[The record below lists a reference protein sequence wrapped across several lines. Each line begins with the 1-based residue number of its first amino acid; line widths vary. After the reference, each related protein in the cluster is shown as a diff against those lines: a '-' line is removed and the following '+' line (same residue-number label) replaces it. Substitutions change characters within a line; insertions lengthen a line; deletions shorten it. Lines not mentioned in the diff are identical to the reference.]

1 MMELVSGFG
10 GYSLLGVVFS
20 WLAILTFVLLIAIV
34 RYRRLTQGTKRENFA
49 KILEQTVGKV
59 EKNRLQI
66 NKVKELV
73 NLLQKEGFF
82 HIQKVGL
89 VRFNP
94 FSQTGGNQS
103 FSLALLDGNNNGLV
117 ISSLHSREGTRIYAK
132 MVKEGEGKGKG
143 KKSSFSNEEKEAIL
157 KAKK

>member
-1 MMELVSGFG
+1 MIELFSGFG
-10 GYSLLGVVFS
+10 GYSLLGVIFS
-20 WLAILTFVLLIAIV
+20 WLVILTFVLLIAIV
-34 RYRRLTQGTKRENFA
+34 RYRRLTQGTKRENFT
-49 KILEQTVGKV
+49 KILEQTVKKV

-66 NKVKELV
+66 SKVKELV

-103 FSLALLDGNNNGLV
+103 FSLALLDGNNDGLV
-117 ISSLHSREGTRIYAK
+117 ISSFHSREGTRIYAK
-132 MVKEGEGKGKG
+132 MVKEGEGKR

-157 KAKK
+157 EAKK

>member
-1 MMELVSGFG
+1 MTELIFSFG
-10 GYSLLGVVFS
+10 GYSLLGVIFS
-20 WLAILTFVLLIAIV
+20 WLAILTFILTVVII
-34 RYRRLTQGTKRENFA
+34 RYRRLTRGVKNKDFD
-49 KILEQTVGKV
+49 KILREVVRKTDNNGVQLK
-59 EKNRLQI
+59 KS
-66 NKVKELV
+66 KELID
-73 NLLQKEGFF
+73 LLQKEGQF

-117 ISSLHSREGTRIYAK
+117 ISSFHSREGTRIYAK
-132 MVKEGEGKGKG
+132 MVKEGE
-143 KKSSFSNEEKEAIL
+143 KSSFSKEEKEAIL

>member
-1 MMELVSGFG
+1 MELISGFG
-10 GYSLLGVVFS
+10 GYPLLGVVFS
-20 WLAILTFVLLIAIV
+20 WLVILTFVLLVAII
-34 RYRRLTQGTKRENFA
+34 RYRRLTRGTKRENFA

-66 NKVKELV
+66 NKIKELV
-73 NLLQKEGFF
+73 NLLQKKGYFN
-82 HIQKVGL
+82 IQKVGL

-103 FSLALLDGNNNGLV
+103 FSLALLDGNNDGLV
-117 ISSLHSREGTRIYAK
+117 ISSFHSREGTRIYAK
-132 MVKEGEGKGKG
+132 MVKEGER
-143 KKSSFSNEEKEAIL
+143 KKSSFSDEEKEAIL

>member
-1 MMELVSGFG
+1 MTRVISNFG

-20 WLAILTFVLLIAIV
+20 WLAILTFILLIAII
-34 RYRRLTQGTKRENFA
+34 RYRRLTQGTKRKNFA

-66 NKVKELV
+66 NKTKELV
-73 NLLQKEGFF
+73 SLLQKEGYF

-103 FSLALLDGNNNGLV
+103 FSLALLNGNNDGFV
-117 ISSLHSREGTRIYAK
+117 ISSFHSREGTRIYAK
-132 MVKEGEGKGKG
+132 IVKEGER

>member
-1 MMELVSGFG
+1 MTGLISGFSS
-10 GYSLLGVVFS
+10 YSLLGVVFS
-20 WLAILTFVLLIAIV
+20 WLAILTFILVVAII
-34 RYRRLTQGTKRENFA
+34 RYQRLTQGAKKKNFA

-66 NKVKELV
+66 NKIKELV
-73 NLLQKEGFF
+73 NLLQKKGCF

-103 FSLALLDGNNNGLV
+103 FSLALLDGHDNGLV
-117 ISSLHSREGTRIYAK
+117 ISSFHSREGTRIYAK
-132 MVKEGEGKGKG
+132 IVKEGER
-143 KKSSFSNEEKEAIL
+143 KKSSFSKEEREAIL

>member
-1 MMELVSGFG
+1 MTELISGFG

-20 WLAILTFVLLIAIV
+20 WLAILTFILLVAII
-34 RYRRLTQGTKRENFA
+34 RYRRLTQGTNKKNFA
-49 KILEQTVGKV
+49 KILEQAVGEV

-66 NKVKELV
+66 NKIKELV
-73 NLLQKEGFF
+73 NLLQKEGYF

-117 ISSLHSREGTRIYAK
+117 ISSFHSREGTRIYAK
-132 MVKEGEGKGKG
+132 IIKEGEKGE
-143 KKSSFSNEEKEAIL
+143 KSSFSNEEKEAIL

>member
-1 MMELVSGFG
+1 
-10 GYSLLGVVFS
+10 
-20 WLAILTFVLLIAIV
+20 
-34 RYRRLTQGTKRENFA
+34 
-49 KILEQTVGKV
+49 
-59 EKNRLQI
+59 
-66 NKVKELV
+66 
-73 NLLQKEGFF
+73 
-82 HIQKVGL
+82 